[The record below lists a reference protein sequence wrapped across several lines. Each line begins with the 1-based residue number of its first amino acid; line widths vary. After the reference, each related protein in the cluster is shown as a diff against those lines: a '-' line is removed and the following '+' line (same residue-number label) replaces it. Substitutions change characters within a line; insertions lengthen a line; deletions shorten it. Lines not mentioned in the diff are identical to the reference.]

1 MVRLLVLLV
10 LFFIPLSQSYA
21 LTIDEAVSLAVGSNN
36 IIKQQQ
42 ETIAAKKYGVEG
54 AYLIYFPIVGV
65 SYEAAYAWN
74 DATRVGG
81 DQSNGDTST
90 ASAYVKFNIFNGLN
104 DYSTVGMAK
113 LDYDMQYSQLENTSY
128 NVTLN
133 AQNSFINVL
142 KAMSSLEVANSN
154 LQLLKLQK
162 RDAELSAANG
172 LISKADVLQ
181 VDTYLASA
189 ELQRISAESSLKI
202 ATKTLENVINRQL
215 QLNEVLVEP
224 AFDKVDIPDY
234 QSLKDM
240 MYSNRSDLK
249 YQQQSY
255 EVSRK
260 NETKSLSGVYPTID
274 LNAGYYRYGDGIN
287 AFRGV
292 ESQKRDEMASVGITA
307 SWNITGLV
315 VSSVAYM
322 SKKRDTQALAY
333 GIADTK
339 QNMSLELDTA
349 LANYETSQAQ
359 LYQSKIS
366 VQYANE
372 NYRVKKNLYDQNAA
386 TQTDLLDAV
395 QILNQAKLDETSA
408 IYGVIYSIYS
418 LERIAQAK
426 FTTEL
431 PAGIQP
437 DQIKINQQ
445 MQDNGTNQK
454 AKPMK

>member
-10 LFFIPLSQSYA
+10 LIFMPLSQSFA
-21 LTIDEAVSLAVGSNN
+21 LTIDEAVSLAVDSNN
-36 IIKQQQ
+36 TIKQQQ
-42 ETIAAKKYGVEG
+42 ESIAAKKYGVEG
-54 AYLIYFPIVGV
+54 AYLIYFPIIGI
-65 SYEAAYAWN
+65 SYEAAYAW
-74 DATRVGG
+74 DDSVRVGG
-81 DQSNGDTST
+81 TRSSGDTST
-90 ASAYVKFNIFNGLN
+90 ASAYLKFNIFNGLN

-113 LDYDMQYSQLENTSY
+113 LDYEMQNSQLVNTSY
-128 NVTLN
+128 NITLN

-142 KAMSSLEVANSN
+142 KAKSSLEVAISN
-154 LQLLKLQK
+154 LELLKLQK

-202 ATKTLENVINRQL
+202 ATKTLENIINREL
-215 QLNEVLVEP
+215 QLNEVLIEP
-224 AFDKVDIPDY
+224 AFDTVNIPEY
-234 QSLKDM
+234 KSLKDM
-240 MYSNRSDLK
+240 MYENRSDLK

-287 AFRGV
+287 AFRGI
-292 ESQKRDEMASVGITA
+292 ESQKRDEVASVGVTA
-307 SWNITGLV
+307 SWNITGIA
-315 VSSVAYM
+315 VSSINYM
-322 SKKRDTQALAY
+322 SKKRDTQAIAY

-339 QNMSLELDTA
+339 QSMSLELDTA

-359 LYQSKIS
+359 LVQSKIS
-366 VQYANE
+366 VQYATE

-426 FTTEL
+426 FTSES
-431 PAGIQP
+431 PDGIQP
-437 DQIKINQQ
+437 NQIQINE
-445 MQDNGTNQK
+445 MLQDNGTSPK
-454 AKPMK
+454 AQPMK